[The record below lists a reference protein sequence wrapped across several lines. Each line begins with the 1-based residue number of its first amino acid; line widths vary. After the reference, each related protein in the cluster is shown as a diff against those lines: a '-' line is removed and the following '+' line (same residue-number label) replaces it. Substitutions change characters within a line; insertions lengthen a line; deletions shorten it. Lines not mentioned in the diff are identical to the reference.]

1 MNSGLHDAVL
11 VGAALADVVRG
22 RASVA
27 HLDRVLDARR
37 EVARS
42 YVKAVT
48 HDNWK
53 RLRESDGAARAAH
66 HDKLRALAADPVA
79 ARDYLLRTS
88 MIDSLRE
95 RAPLP

>member
-1 MNSGLHDAVL
+1 M
-11 VGAALADVVRG
+11 
-22 RASVA
+22 
-27 HLDRVLDARR
+27 
-37 EVARS
+37 ARS

-53 RLRESDGAARAAH
+53 RLRESDDAARAAH
-66 HDKLRALAADPVA
+66 HAELRALAADPVA

-95 RAPLP
+95 RDRA